1 MICTG
6 CGAPSAPNDQVCGG
20 CGRDAQ
26 RSAFQLGQAMREQ
39 TPRATRE
46 GWCWSALWIPSA
58 LGFVLVGIIFLL
70 CA

>member
-6 CGAPSAPNDQVCGG
+6 CGTPSAPNDQVCGG

-26 RSAFQLGQAMREQ
+26 RSAFQLGQTMREQ